1 MVLGKKK
8 DKSTIP
14 DGKSTPAADNP
25 YLNGRQEW
33 LERYGSYISRAQQWR
48 FFALLALAAL
58 LLSGAGNVIQARKAT
73 VVPYFVSVDSLGRA
87 EVTRI
92 ENPGAPPR
100 ALIQAELGNVV
111 LNWRTVTADA
121 DLQRRMVQRLSM
133 FTAGAARGVVQAYF
147 QENNPYKR
155 AADGKLVSVS
165 LTGIPLPISQD
176 SWRVEWTETTRD
188 HSGTEQDRRKWQA
201 TMRLRFQAPSTDA
214 QILTN
219 PGGIY
224 VTELNFSALLE
235 EPR

>member
-1 MVLGKKK
+1 MFFRKKN
-8 DKSTIP
+8 DKPGST
-14 DGKSTPAADNP
+14 AAEKPFAKNP
-25 YLNGRQEW
+25 YLEAREEW

-48 FFALLALAAL
+48 FFALLSLGAL
-58 LLSGAGNVIQARKAT
+58 LLSGLGNVIQAQKAT
-73 VVPYFVSVDSLGRA
+73 VVPYFVSVDTLGRA

-100 ALIQAELGNVV
+100 SLIQAELGNAVT
-111 LNWRTVTADA
+111 NWRTVTADA
-121 DLQRRMVQRLSM
+121 DLQKRMVQRLSM
-133 FTAGAARGVVQAYF
+133 FTAGAARGVVQTYF

-165 LTGIPLPISQD
+165 LAGLPLPISQD

-188 HSGTEQDRRKWQA
+188 HAGNELERRRWQA
-201 TMRLRFQAPSTDA
+201 TMRLRFQPPSTDA

-224 VTELNFSALLE
+224 VTELNFSAMLE
-235 EPR
+235 PMR

>member
-1 MVLGKKK
+1 MFFGKKK
-8 DKSTIP
+8 DKP
-14 DGKSTPAADNP
+14 DNSAAGKPAVDNP

-48 FFALLALAAL
+48 FFALLALCAL
-58 LLSGAGNVIQARKAT
+58 LLSGLGNVIQARKAT
-73 VVPYFVSVDSLGRA
+73 VVPYFVSVDTLGRA

-133 FTAGAARGVVQAYF
+133 FPAGAARGAVQAHHHDT
-147 QENNPYKR
+147 NPYTR